1 MLIILLP
8 LSSPFLLFYY
18 QYEAWGERGMQ
29 LTLHTDY
36 ALRVLIYLAQK
47 DGELATISEITD
59 FYHISR
65 NHLVKVVHHLAQENF
80 IHTTRGKH
88 GGMRL
93 ARAASLIP
101 IGQVVRRMEPNFDI
115 VECFNNSNQPCTVT
129 PICALKEVLHRAIS
143 EFLALLDQFTVAD
156 AIAQNQTTEQV
167 FAVIQPQN
175 GPGTK
180 S

>member
-1 MLIILLP
+1 
-8 LSSPFLLFYY
+8 
-18 QYEAWGERGMQ
+18 MQ

-47 DGELATISEITD
+47 GEELATISEIAD

-65 NHLVKVVHHLAQENF
+65 NHLVKVVHHLAQEDF

-93 ARAASLIP
+93 ARDAKLIA

-115 VECFNNSNQPCTVT
+115 VECFSNNNQPCTLT
-129 PICALKEVLHRAIS
+129 PVCTLKGVLHQAS
-143 EFLALLDQFTVAD
+143 NEFLRILDQYTVAD
-156 AIAQNQTTEQV
+156 AVVQNSATEQIFTV
-167 FAVIQPQN
+167 RDLLNSGLA
-175 GPGTK
+175 K
-180 S
+180 DEA